1 MLVTLLSLYPVVE
14 TNDSENGLFG
24 MKLKSGY
31 DTVYALVDDAGRT
44 VSPNTTQVV
53 NEVFV
58 VDQTSQILP
67 WMLLEIKQ

>member
-1 MLVTLLSLYPVVE
+1 MYPVVE
-14 TNDSENGLFG
+14 ENDSENGLFG

-44 VSPNTTQVV
+44 VSPSARVI

-58 VDQTSQILP
+58 IDQTTQILP